1 MHRQARVYIKTAF
14 VQLLISLFVSALLLI
29 NAGLR
34 WQSGIPALLNLPV
47 RFRAWHYLPL
57 LVLHLSLLI
66 RISGDLI
73 GSGDVRRWGGMLNG
87 LAILLFLIVTVIS
100 VWQGRQH
107 ASVVRETPIDNSP
120 LLD

>member
-1 MHRQARVYIKTAF
+1 MIFSHAPI
-14 VQLLISLFVSALLLI
+14 I
-29 NAGLR
+29 
-34 WQSGIPALLNLPV
+34 IPALLNLPV